1 MIKVGLI
8 GYGKAGQAVARVLAE
23 DSRFELCWI
32 ARASALNA
40 DIELP
45 VTVLEK
51 ATFPDWLDQYPVDA
65 IVDFSNAE
73 AVLLYGEAV
82 RQRKI
87 MLVSAI
93 SGYPAETLDYI
104 RDLGKDIRVMSSPN
118 ITLGINFLMLAA
130 KLLRR
135 IAPFADIEIIE
146 QHFREKPEISG
157 TAQRIAETL
166 DVDNERITS
175 LRLGGIVGHHEVIF
189 GFPYQTVRLI
199 HNSIKREAFGTGT
212 AFAVLQLATCKPGLY
227 TFDDILLD
235 LVGHEL
241 QSGKP
246 LQADRSWQRPTG
258 HSSAEAKSQCK

>member
-1 MIKVGLI
+1 MIKVGLV
-8 GYGKAGQAVARVLAE
+8 GYDNACRAVARVLAE

-32 ARASALNA
+32 ARSSAANA
-40 DIELP
+40 EIEVP
-45 VTVLEK
+45 VTILEK
-51 ATFPDWLDQYPVDA
+51 TSFPDWLDQYPVDA

-73 AVLLYGEAV
+73 AVHLYGEAV
-82 RQRKI
+82 RQRRI

-104 RDLGKDIRVMSSPN
+104 RDLGKDIRAMSSPN

-135 IAPFADIEIIE
+135 IAPFADIEIVE

-157 TAQRIAETL
+157 TAKRIAETL

-199 HNSIKREAFGTGT
+199 HDSIKREAFGTGA
-212 AFAVLQLATCKPGLY
+212 AFAVLQLATCKPGFY
-227 TFDDILLD
+227 TFDDLLLD
-235 LVGHEL
+235 LVRHEL
-241 QSGKP
+241 QSENP
-246 LQADRSWQRPTG
+246 AQEDR
-258 HSSAEAKSQCK
+258 A

>member
-1 MIKVGLI
+1 MIKVGLV
-8 GYGKAGQAVARVLAE
+8 GYGKAGRAVARVLAE

-32 ARASALNA
+32 ARSSATNTE
-40 DIELP
+40 IKVP
-45 VTVLEK
+45 VTILEK
-51 ATFPDWLDQYPVDA
+51 TSFPGWLDQHPVDA

-73 AVLLYGEAV
+73 AVHLYGEAV
-82 RQRKI
+82 RQRRI

-130 KLLRR
+130 KLLRH
-135 IAPFADIEIIE
+135 IAPFADIEIVE

-157 TAQRIAETL
+157 TAKRIAETL

-199 HNSIKREAFGTGT
+199 HDSIKREAFGTGA
-212 AFAVLQLATCKPGLY
+212 AFAVLQLATCKPGFY
-227 TFDDILLD
+227 TFDDLLLD
-235 LVGHEL
+235 LVRHEL
-241 QSGKP
+241 QSENPAKE
-246 LQADRSWQRPTG
+246 DR
-258 HSSAEAKSQCK
+258 A